1 MGLHFAELFTRDI
14 MFFRLYLRSPGVVDE
29 GIFGT
34 CRFHE
39 MEEVA
44 RCLMKSFGGQEKFV
58 FRLRAVDTC
67 TSRVH
72 IVRELGGEK
81 SAQHIEVLAK
91 GQGETALIA
100 KKAALIQFCYL
111 LLQHPFHEVVHMQ
124 SANVVPPLEVEHC
137 GQGVIQLKHGLHWKT
152 PDLQEGSA
160 DHHSPAEDSFQ
171 GEPTT
176 MANNE
181 KE

>member
-1 MGLHFAELFTRDI
+1 MYVCVVTSLLVL
-14 MFFRLYLRSPGVVDE
+14 LYLAFLDGALLTEKECVLVI
-29 GIFGT
+29 IFLSLD
-34 CRFHE
+34 
-39 MEEVA
+39 VY
-44 RCLMKSFGGQEKFV
+44 
-58 FRLRAVDTC
+58 RL
-67 TSRVH
+67 
-72 IVRELGGEK
+72 
-81 SAQHIEVLAK
+81 Q
-91 GQGETALIA
+91 
-100 KKAALIQFCYL
+100 ALIQFCYL